1 MFEELFGLFETFF
14 GIFALS
20 FLANRPLFAA
30 NREYKSTQKRP
41 STKLE
46 IKSKQLLT
54 YSKTRQPHI
63 AVMRCEVQAARHFD
77 GLLLDKKAYEQ
88 ATDTKSSAIP
98 SLLEYCR
105 GAKEEDEVN
114 ENKSITP
121 LRKYIAI
128 GYAVI
133 ALLIGGIVFIYM
145 HEWRELEHIPN
156 HKRLR
161 ILSATSDKHIR

>member
-1 MFEELFGLFETFF
+1 
-14 GIFALS
+14 
-20 FLANRPLFAA
+20 
-30 NREYKSTQKRP
+30 
-41 STKLE
+41 
-46 IKSKQLLT
+46 
-54 YSKTRQPHI
+54 
-63 AVMRCEVQAARHFD
+63 MRCEVQAARHFD

-161 ILSATSDKHIR
+161 ILSATSDKHIVFFCGLFYSLENSFVFRKKWLSLLQIPE